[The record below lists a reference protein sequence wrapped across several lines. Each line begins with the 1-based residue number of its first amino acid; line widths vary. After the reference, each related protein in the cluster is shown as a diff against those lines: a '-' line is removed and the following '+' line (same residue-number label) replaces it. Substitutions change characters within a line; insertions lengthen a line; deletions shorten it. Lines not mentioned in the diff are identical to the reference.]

1 MTLRRVSI
9 RAFADSFDISLMS
22 RTPTQTAR
30 SNSALMLT
38 NASRSEAAAC
48 AAAFC

>member
-22 RTPTQTAR
+22 RTPRQTTR
-30 SNSALMLT
+30 SNGALLVT
-38 NASRSEAAAC
+38 NAGRSEAAAC